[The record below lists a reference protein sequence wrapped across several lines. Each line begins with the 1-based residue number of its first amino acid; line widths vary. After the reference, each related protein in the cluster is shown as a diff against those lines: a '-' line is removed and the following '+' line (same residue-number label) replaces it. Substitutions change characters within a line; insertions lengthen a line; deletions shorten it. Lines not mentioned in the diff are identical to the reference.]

1 MDNPPTVQQRFHGG
15 DESVSLG
22 SLEISRSNSE
32 LKGELKRLA
41 HLITDEDDCS
51 TEVFD
56 EISRI
61 LAALKNRKLICHNNK
76 SESEN
81 DPKSF
86 SEKLDAI
93 GVPACFLCP
102 ISSKLIRDPVVLATG
117 QTYDRTYIQAWIDG
131 GHRTCPKTRQVL
143 PHFILTPN
151 YLLRMMIEQ
160 WCEAHGL
167 DPPRINAADVT
178 NDGIITPEERK
189 YVTALVDKLCGDYQS
204 QRREAARELR
214 ALTRKQP
221 SYRAYIGEAQIIP
234 ILIPLLLSP
243 DSETQE
249 HVVTTLLNISI
260 HEPNKSL
267 IAEEGGIP
275 SIVEVLMR
283 SGSMAARENAAAALF
298 SLSAVDENKTQIGDC
313 GAIPPLVKL
322 LRDGNARGKKDAAS
336 ALFNLCIYPPGN
348 RSKCVRAGLVPL
360 LLEFMRSPEKV
371 MGDESLA
378 ILTVLSSHEEGAKA
392 IGDAGVLYLL
402 MEYIKAEGFPRNR
415 ENAVVILFALCAN
428 DPRYLK
434 EVKNSDIGGGYMQA
448 LMDLSLTGTSRAR
461 RKANALLDRL
471 QKYQRQITM

>member
-1 MDNPPTVQQRFHGG
+1 MDNPPTVQQRFHGD
-15 DESVSLG
+15 DESVSAG
-22 SLEISRSNSE
+22 SIEIFRSNSE

-51 TEVFD
+51 TEAFD

-61 LAALKNRKLICHNNK
+61 LAALKNRKVICRNNK
-76 SESEN
+76 SEN
-81 DPKSF
+81 NPKSF
-86 SEKLDAI
+86 SEKLDDI
-93 GVPACFLCP
+93 GVPDCFLCP
-102 ISSKLIRDPVVLATG
+102 ISSKLIRDPVIVATG
-117 QTYDRTYIQAWIDG
+117 QTYDRTFIQAWLDG
-131 GHRTCPKTRQVL
+131 GNRTCPKTKQVL
-143 PHFILTPN
+143 PNFILTPN
-151 YLLRMMIEQ
+151 YLLRMMIEK
-160 WCEAHGL
+160 WREAHGL
-167 DPPRINAADVT
+167 MDPPSNAADVT

-189 YVTALVDKLCGDYQS
+189 YVTTLVDKLSGDYQS

-221 SYRAYIGEAQIIP
+221 SYRAYIGEARIIP

-243 DSETQE
+243 DSDTQE

-267 IAEEGGIP
+267 IAEEGGILP
-275 SIVEVLMR
+275 IVEVLMR
-283 SGSMAARENAAAALF
+283 SESMAARENAAAALF
-298 SLSAVDENKTQIGDC
+298 SLSAVDENKTRIGDC

-322 LRDGNARGKKDAAS
+322 FRDGNARGKKDAAS
-336 ALFNLCIYPPGN
+336 ALFNLCLYPPGN

-378 ILTVLSSHEEGAKA
+378 ILTVLSSHEEGAKV
-392 IGDAGVLYLL
+392 IGDAGVLSLL
-402 MEYIKAEGFPRNR
+402 MEYIKSEGSPRNR
-415 ENAVVILFALCAN
+415 ENAVVILFAVCAN

-434 EVKNSDIGGGYMQA
+434 EVKNSDKGGRDMQA